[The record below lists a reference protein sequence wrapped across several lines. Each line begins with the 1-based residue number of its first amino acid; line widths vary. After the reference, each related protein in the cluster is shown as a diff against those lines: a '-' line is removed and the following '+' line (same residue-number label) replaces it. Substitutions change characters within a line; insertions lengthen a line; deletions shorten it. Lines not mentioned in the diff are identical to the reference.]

1 MIVVKEYI
9 GHIRNWRALCEELGI
24 DSNLARDER
33 EKQIIVK
40 AYEKWAGEMANHI
53 YGMYAFA
60 LYNEDTE
67 EIFCLRDQFG
77 TKPFYYYITDDGRFL
92 CGTSIRKIMGESGFV
107 KELNEDIIFNEE
119 LIGYE
124 VYNDKYLGKVVKL
137 MKNKLYDI
145 LVIKKN
151 EIENLIP
158 NIEEFVIKIDS
169 KEKKIY
175 IKEIEGLINE
185 D

>member
-1 MIVVKEYI
+1 MIFIGKLVNTHGIKGEVRIKSDIDYKEIIFKKGNNLYI
-9 GHIRNWRALCEELGI
+9 DKQPLKINSYRVHKGFDMVTFEGI
-24 DSNLARDER
+24 ND
-33 EKQIIVK
+33 I
-40 AYEKWAGEMANHI
+40 
-53 YGMYAFA
+53 
-60 LYNEDTE
+60 NEVLKYKGKNVFINKE
-67 EIFCLRDQFG
+67 EID
-77 TKPFYYYITDDGRFL
+77 
-92 CGTSIRKIMGESGFV
+92 
-107 KELNEDIIFNEE
+107 EDIIFNEE

>member
-1 MIVVKEYI
+1 MIFIGKLVNTHGIKGEVRIKSDIDYKEIIFKKGNNLYI
-9 GHIRNWRALCEELGI
+9 DKQPLKINSYRVHKGFDMVTFDGI
-24 DSNLARDER
+24 NDINDVL
-33 EKQIIVK
+33 KYKGKNIFINK
-40 AYEKWAGEMANHI
+40 
-53 YGMYAFA
+53 
-60 LYNEDTE
+60 E
-67 EIFCLRDQFG
+67 EI
-77 TKPFYYYITDDGRFL
+77 
-92 CGTSIRKIMGESGFV
+92 
-107 KELNEDIIFNEE
+107 NEDIIFNEE

>member
-1 MIVVKEYI
+1 MIFIGKLVNTHGIKGEVRIKSDIDYKEIIFKKGNNLYI
-9 GHIRNWRALCEELGI
+9 DKQPLKINSYRVHKGFDMVTFEGINDINEVLKYKGKNVFINKEEL
-24 DSNLARDER
+24 D
-33 EKQIIVK
+33 
-40 AYEKWAGEMANHI
+40 
-53 YGMYAFA
+53 
-60 LYNEDTE
+60 
-67 EIFCLRDQFG
+67 
-77 TKPFYYYITDDGRFL
+77 
-92 CGTSIRKIMGESGFV
+92 
-107 KELNEDIIFNEE
+107 EDIIFNEE

>member
-1 MIVVKEYI
+1 MIFIGKLVNTHGIKGEVRIKSDIDYKEIIFKKGNNLYI
-9 GHIRNWRALCEELGI
+9 DKQPLKINSYRVHKGFDMVTFEGI
-24 DSNLARDER
+24 NDINDVLKYKGKNVFINKE
-33 EKQIIVK
+33 
-40 AYEKWAGEMANHI
+40 
-53 YGMYAFA
+53 
-60 LYNEDTE
+60 
-67 EIFCLRDQFG
+67 
-77 TKPFYYYITDDGRFL
+77 
-92 CGTSIRKIMGESGFV
+92 
-107 KELNEDIIFNEE
+107 ELNEDIIFNEE

>member
-1 MIVVKEYI
+1 MIFIGKLVNTHGIKGEVRIKSDIDYKEIIFKKGNNLYI
-9 GHIRNWRALCEELGI
+9 DKQPLKINSYRIHKGFDMVTFEGI
-24 DSNLARDER
+24 NDINDVLKYKGKNVFINKE
-33 EKQIIVK
+33 
-40 AYEKWAGEMANHI
+40 
-53 YGMYAFA
+53 
-60 LYNEDTE
+60 
-67 EIFCLRDQFG
+67 
-77 TKPFYYYITDDGRFL
+77 
-92 CGTSIRKIMGESGFV
+92 
-107 KELNEDIIFNEE
+107 ELNEDIIFNEE

>member
-1 MIVVKEYI
+1 MIFIGKLVNTHGIKGEVRIKSDIDYKEIIFKKGNNLYI
-9 GHIRNWRALCEELGI
+9 DKQPLKINSYRIHKGFDMVTFEGI
-24 DSNLARDER
+24 NDINDVL
-33 EKQIIVK
+33 KYKGKNVFINK
-40 AYEKWAGEMANHI
+40 
-53 YGMYAFA
+53 
-60 LYNEDTE
+60 E
-67 EIFCLRDQFG
+67 EI
-77 TKPFYYYITDDGRFL
+77 
-92 CGTSIRKIMGESGFV
+92 
-107 KELNEDIIFNEE
+107 NEDIIFNEE

-137 MKNKLYDI
+137 MKNRLYDI